1 MEPLPKRVLVLGL
14 GLSGVAAARYLAE
27 ERDAGADVAIAVLDE
42 GSGPEFEACAALLR
56 SESGIPVSLATAVA
70 TGDWDLVIASPG
82 IPPHSPLMRSAQ
94 ALGVPVVSEVEFAFR
109 RARAPFVAITG
120 TNGKTTTTALVAHL
134 LRDAGIPAQAVGNI
148 GSPAIAA
155 VRDAGPASV
164 LVAEVSSFQLSLT
177 LDFHPR
183 VAVLLNI
190 TPDHV
195 DWHGSLEAYE
205 TDKAK
210 VFANLVA
217 GDTAVVDVDDP
228 GSAPWA
234 DRVEARGVR
243 VVRVTQE
250 RRPAGGAYLVDGMLA
265 IDGPEGV
272 SSLVPVA
279 ELGIRGRHNVG
290 NALAGAAA
298 ALAMG
303 ATLEA
308 IRDGLRGFHPIEH
321 RLEPVGV
328 VAGVEYYNDS
338 KATNPD
344 AVLKALTAFDDRRLI
359 ILLGGR
365 NKGNDFTG
373 LAEAVAARCETAV
386 FFGESAQQLR
396 AAFERTG
403 SAWSVAPT
411 MEAALSIA
419 SAAARPGDVVLL
431 SPACA
436 SFDEFRSYEHRGA
449 VFKELV
455 SSLGTAGPD
464 GSAEGS
470 RESGER

>member
-1 MEPLPKRVLVLGL
+1 VLVLGL
-14 GLSGVAAARYLAE
+14 GRSGIATARYLAE
-27 ERDAGADVAIAVLDE
+27 ERDAGADVTVALLDE
-42 GSGPEFEACAALLR
+42 GSAPEIEARAAELR
-56 SESGIPVSLATAVA
+56 AELAIPVSIAETVA
-70 TGDWDLVIASPG
+70 AGQWDLVVASPG
-82 IPPHSPLMRSAQ
+82 IPPGSPLMRSAQ
-94 ALGVPVVSEVEFAFR
+94 TLGVPVVSEVEFAFA
-109 RARAPFVAITG
+109 RARGPFVAITG

-134 LRDAGIPAQAVGNI
+134 LRDAGIPAEAVGNI

-155 VRDAGPASV
+155 VRDAGAAFV

-177 LDFHPR
+177 FDFHPR

-190 TPDHV
+190 TPDHL

-205 TDKAK
+205 ADKAK

-217 GDTAVVDVDDP
+217 GDTAVIDVDDP

-243 VVRVTQE
+243 VVRVTQQG
-250 RRPAGGAYLVDGMLA
+250 RPAGGAYLQDGILTIEGPGGV
-265 IDGPEGV
+265 IDLV
-272 SSLVPVA
+272 SVE

-290 NALAGAAA
+290 NALAAAAA

-303 ATLEA
+303 APAEA
-308 IRDGLRGFHPIEH
+308 VRRGLRDFRPIEH
-321 RLEPVGV
+321 RLEPAGV

-344 AVLKALTAFDDRRLI
+344 AVLKALTAFDERPLI
-359 ILLGGR
+359 VLLGGR
-365 NKGNDFTG
+365 NKGNDFAE
-373 LAEAVAARCETAV
+373 LAGAVAARCETAV
-386 FFGESAQQLR
+386 LFGESAQELR

-403 SAWSVAPT
+403 SDWSVAPT
-411 MEAALSIA
+411 MEAALAIA
-419 SAAARPGDVVLL
+419 RAAARPGDVVLL

-455 SSLGTAGPD
+455 SALGASSDEGAGNAG
-464 GSAEGS
+464 GSAE
-470 RESGER
+470 R

>member
-1 MEPLPKRVLVLGL
+1 MDPLPRRVLVLGL
-14 GLSGVAAARYLAE
+14 GRSGVATARYLAE
-27 ERDAGADVAIAVLDE
+27 ERDAGADVTVALLDE
-42 GSGPEFEACAALLR
+42 GSGPELEARATGLR
-56 SESGIPVSLATAVA
+56 SELGIPVSLAAATA
-70 TGDWDLVIASPG
+70 TGEWDLVVASPG
-82 IPPHSPLMRSAQ
+82 IPPRSALMRSAH

-134 LRDAGIPAQAVGNI
+134 LRDAGIPAEPVGNI

-155 VRDAGPASV
+155 VRDAGTASV

-183 VAVLLNI
+183 VAVLLNV

-205 TDKAK
+205 ADKAK
-210 VFANLVA
+210 VFENLVA
-217 GDTAVVDVDDP
+217 GDTAVIDVDDP

-243 VVRVTQE
+243 VVRVTQTG
-250 RRPAGGAYLVDGMLA
+250 RPAGGAYLVGEMLTLDGSGRPSPL
-265 IDGPEGV
+265 
-272 SSLVPVA
+272 LPVG

-290 NALAGAAA
+290 NALAAAA
-298 ALAMG
+298 AASAMG
-303 ATLEA
+303 APVEA
-308 IRDGLRGFHPIEH
+308 IRGGLRSFRPMEH

-328 VAGVEYYNDS
+328 IADVEYYNDS

-359 ILLGGR
+359 VLLGGR
-365 NKGNDFTG
+365 SKGSDFAE
-373 LAEAVAARCETAV
+373 LAVAVAARCESAV
-386 FFGESAQQLR
+386 LFGEAASELR
-396 AAFERTG
+396 AVFERTG
-403 SAWSVAPT
+403 SAWSVAAT
-411 MEAALSIA
+411 MEAALRIA
-419 SAAARPGDVVLL
+419 SSAAQPGDVVLL

-455 SSLGTAGPD
+455 SALGASRLSERAD
-464 GSAEGS
+464 GGLGA
-470 RESGER
+470 GER